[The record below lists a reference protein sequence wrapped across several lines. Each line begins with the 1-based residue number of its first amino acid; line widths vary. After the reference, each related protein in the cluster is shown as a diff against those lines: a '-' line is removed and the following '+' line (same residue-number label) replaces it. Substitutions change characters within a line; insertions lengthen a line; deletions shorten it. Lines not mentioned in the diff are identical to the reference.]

1 MVFQGK
7 VTVDKATMKGWIDA
21 HQGWPALVKSTN
33 RAEASRKLRIGFL
46 DVEEREPL
54 MKITWEEF
62 FCIFDQENLAF
73 LYQDPPRTEL
83 SRSYS
88 FL

>member
-7 VTVDKATMKGWIDA
+7 VTIDKGTMKQWIEA
-21 HQGWPALVKSTN
+21 HHGWPALKVTSTPWEAN
-33 RAEASRKLRIGFL
+33 RLLRIGFSGL
-46 DVEEREPL
+46 EDQEQLL
-54 MKITWEEF
+54 MITWEEF
-62 FCIFDQENLAF
+62 FRIFEQENLAF
-73 LYQDPPRTEL
+73 LYQDPPRSEL

>member
-7 VTVDKATMKGWIDA
+7 VTVDKATMKQWIEA
-21 HQGWPALVKSTN
+21 HQGWPALVKSSN
-33 RAEASRKLRIGFL
+33 RAGAGRMLRIGFP
-46 DVEEREPL
+46 DVEEREQL

-62 FCIFDQENLAF
+62 FRIFEQENLAF
-73 LYQDPPRTEL
+73 LYQEPPRSEL